1 MVTCVELIECM
12 PEAPLEVFNYWL
24 YQYGIPVPMILSL
37 IVGMIIGAVYVKTRS
52 LAHLAVMSIYAMTVF
67 GTMFISDAY
76 IEAQY
81 HTMLYVVALAVA
93 SVIVMLVLKLV
104 KE

>member
-1 MVTCVELIECM
+1 MATCVELIECI
-12 PEAPLEVFNYWL
+12 PEAPLDVFNYWL
-24 YQYGIPVPMILSL
+24 YQYGIPVPIILGL
-37 IVGMIIGAVYVKTRS
+37 ILGIVIGAVYVRTRS
-52 LAHLAVMSIYAMTVF
+52 LAHLAVMSIYSMTVF
-67 GTMFISDAY
+67 GTMLISDAY

-81 HTMLYVVALAVA
+81 HTMLYVVAIAVA